1 MAQQDSSNKK
11 SRNRTAAVI
20 MLAFFA
26 VMAVVV
32 VIGANWYLQN
42 SRARMLREVGQNLH
56 VQTNNKVALLTVW
69 SGSLIEQVEVFVEL
83 DLLRLFAAEV
93 DSSRLPA
100 EVLLREAQKE
110 GKGLSRPDP
119 FADEESAEAQE
130 GAARAAETIST
141 SDPLSGLAPRLP
153 MMVRQLKDFIDKNSF
168 WAAYLVNA
176 DLEIYMSPGTPP
188 VLTEAQRAF
197 LGKAFKTGQP
207 VFMPV
212 RRQNGELV
220 MDMAFPIK
228 APLYVD
234 SSGDKVVS
242 VLLASYNVLPVVK
255 AVTRH
260 SGGKE
265 YSAAILQNFGEQLQR
280 IDPTVREGFV
290 DLPGWKL
297 EAGRLPLEMRNEPGP
312 GGTEDEVN
320 YTQALPVPR
329 LPWLVEQG
337 VEAARVDADYRSL
350 RGNVI
355 MGAGLI
361 IALVGIMMAASW
373 WWLVG
378 RRERAVSDQLRR
390 LYTVVN
396 QQKQIMDGVNS
407 ALSSGIVLNDLNGVI
422 FYANQSFARMAG
434 KDINALRGHPHTDL
448 GPDLARSLVTHTLA
462 VHQSGHLSS
471 FTETLVVEG
480 YQRYF
485 FTSCTPFRDEAG
497 RMTGVVSVYSDVT
510 DLAMAQQKAQR
521 MVNQTVNAFV
531 RAIETVDSYLRGHS
545 ALTAQLAVT
554 LAYCLGKTDPV
565 TVATL
570 RTAANLS
577 QIGMIQLPKEL
588 FTKSGMLT
596 PEERALLQNH
606 VEYAKHALEGIDFG
620 LPVMEAIVQMY
631 ERMDGSG
638 YPQGLSGDAICE
650 NARILA
656 VANTFC
662 ALVRSRSY
670 RQAHSVEQA
679 LKILEEQPP
688 QYDMRVVEALR
699 QFLPTEQGRAFLDL
713 LENDRDSEP
722 DMSG

>member
-20 MLAFFA
+20 MLAFFS

-119 FADEESAEAQE
+119 FADEQSAEAQE
-130 GAARAAETIST
+130 DAARAADPIST

-197 LGKAFKTGQP
+197 LEKAFKTGQP

-265 YSAAILQNFGEQLQR
+265 YSAAILQNFSEHLQR

-320 YTQALPVPR
+320 YTQA
-329 LPWLVEQG
+329 
-337 VEAARVDADYRSL
+337 
-350 RGNVI
+350 
-355 MGAGLI
+355 
-361 IALVGIMMAASW
+361 
-373 WWLVG
+373 
-378 RRERAVSDQLRR
+378 
-390 LYTVVN
+390 
-396 QQKQIMDGVNS
+396 
-407 ALSSGIVLNDLNGVI
+407 
-422 FYANQSFARMAG
+422 
-434 KDINALRGHPHTDL
+434 
-448 GPDLARSLVTHTLA
+448 
-462 VHQSGHLSS
+462 
-471 FTETLVVEG
+471 
-480 YQRYF
+480 
-485 FTSCTPFRDEAG
+485 
-497 RMTGVVSVYSDVT
+497 
-510 DLAMAQQKAQR
+510 
-521 MVNQTVNAFV
+521 
-531 RAIETVDSYLRGHS
+531 
-545 ALTAQLAVT
+545 
-554 LAYCLGKTDPV
+554 
-565 TVATL
+565 
-570 RTAANLS
+570 
-577 QIGMIQLPKEL
+577 
-588 FTKSGMLT
+588 
-596 PEERALLQNH
+596 
-606 VEYAKHALEGIDFG
+606 
-620 LPVMEAIVQMY
+620 
-631 ERMDGSG
+631 
-638 YPQGLSGDAICE
+638 
-650 NARILA
+650 
-656 VANTFC
+656 
-662 ALVRSRSY
+662 
-670 RQAHSVEQA
+670 
-679 LKILEEQPP
+679 
-688 QYDMRVVEALR
+688 
-699 QFLPTEQGRAFLDL
+699 
-713 LENDRDSEP
+713 
-722 DMSG
+722 

>member
-1 MAQQDSSNKK
+1 MALQDSSNQK
-11 SRNRTAAVI
+11 SRNRTAAFI
-20 MLAFFA
+20 MLALFA
-26 VMAVVV
+26 VFSVFIVM
-32 VIGANWYLQN
+32 GANWYLQN
-42 SRARMLREVGQNLH
+42 SRERMLREVGQNLY

-69 SGSLIEQVEVFVEL
+69 SGSLVEQIEAFGEQ

-93 DSSRLPA
+93 DSSGLPA
-100 EVLLREAQKE
+100 EVLLHEAQKE
-110 GKGLSRPDP
+110 DSTLAAPEIFP
-119 FADEESAEAQE
+119 ESDWGGGVQ
-130 GAARAAETIST
+130 ST
-141 SDPLSGLAPRLP
+141 QNPITALGPRLP
-153 MMVRQLKDFIDKNSF
+153 MMVRQLKDFIEKNSF
-168 WAAYLVNA
+168 WAAFLVNT

-188 VLTEAQRAF
+188 VLSADQRAF
-197 LGKAFKTGQP
+197 LKEAFKTGNP

-234 SSGDKVVS
+234 ATGDKVVS
-242 VLLASYNVLPVVK
+242 VLLTSFNVLPVVK
-255 AVTRH
+255 AITRH

-265 YSAAILQNFGEQLQR
+265 FSAAILQHFNGELQR
-280 IDPTVREGFV
+280 IDPSVREGFV
-290 DLPGWKL
+290 NLPGWKL
-297 EAGRLPLEMRNEPGP
+297 QDGRLSLDMRQEPGP
-312 GGTEDEVN
+312 GGTEEEVN
-320 YTQALPVPR
+320 YTLAQPVPR

-337 VEAARVDADYRSL
+337 VEAARIDADYGSL
-350 RGNVI
+350 RGNV
-355 MGAGLI
+355 MLGAGLV
-361 IALVGIMMAASW
+361 IALAGIMLAALW

-378 RRERAVSDQLRR
+378 RRERAVADQLRR

-407 ALSSGIVLNDLNGVI
+407 ALSTGIVLNDLNGVI
-422 FYANQSFARMAG
+422 YYANQSFARMA
-434 KDINALRGHPHTDL
+434 DIDVDALRGRPHTEL

-462 VHQSGHLSS
+462 VHQSGGLSS
-471 FTETLVVEG
+471 FTEALPVEG
-480 YQRYF
+480 NQRYF

-510 DLAMAQQKAQR
+510 DLATAQQKAQQ

-554 LAYCLGKTDPV
+554 LAYCLVKTDPV
-565 TVATL
+565 TLSTL

-588 FTKSGMLT
+588 FTKSGLLT

-606 VEYAKHALEGIDFG
+606 VEYAKHALAGIDFG
-620 LPVMEAIVQMY
+620 LPVMEAISQMY

-638 YPQGLSGDAICE
+638 YPENLSGDAICE

-670 RQAHSVEQA
+670 RLAHSVEQA
-679 LKILEEQPP
+679 MDILGEQPP
-688 QYDMRVVEALR
+688 KYDMRVVEALR
-699 QFLPTEQGRAFLDL
+699 QFLPTEQGKAFLAL
-713 LENDRDSEP
+713 LESDRTEDP
-722 DMSG
+722 DQEG

>member
-1 MAQQDSSNKK
+1 MALQDSSNKK
-11 SRNRTAAVI
+11 SRNRTAAFI
-20 MLAFFA
+20 MLALFA
-26 VMAVVV
+26 VMSVFIVM
-32 VIGANWYLQN
+32 GANWYLQN
-42 SRARMLREVGQNLH
+42 SRERMLREMGQNLY

-69 SGSLIEQVEVFVEL
+69 SGSLVEQIEAFGEQ

-93 DSSRLPA
+93 DSSGLSA
-100 EVLLREAQKE
+100 SVLLHEAQKE
-110 GKGLSRPDP
+110 DSAPAAPEIFPDTEWNGGAQSNQDP
-119 FADEESAEAQE
+119 ISAL
-130 GAARAAETIST
+130 G
-141 SDPLSGLAPRLP
+141 PRLP
-153 MMVRQLKDFIDKNSF
+153 MMVRQLKDFIEKNSF
-168 WAAYLVNA
+168 WAAFLVNA

-188 VLTEAQRAF
+188 VLSAEQRVF
-197 LGKAFKTGQP
+197 LEEAFKTGHP

-234 SSGDKVVS
+234 ATGDKVVS
-242 VLLASYNVLPVVK
+242 VLLTSYNVLPVVK
-255 AVTRH
+255 AITRH

-265 YSAAILQNFGEQLQR
+265 YSAAILQHFNGELQR
-280 IDPTVREGFV
+280 IDPSVREGFV
-290 DLPGWKL
+290 KLPGWKL
-297 EAGRLPLEMRNEPGP
+297 QDGRLPLDMRQEPGP
-312 GGTEDEVN
+312 GGADEEVN
-320 YTQALPVPR
+320 YTLAQPVPR

-337 VEAARVDADYRSL
+337 VEAVRIDADYGSL
-350 RGNVI
+350 RGNV
-355 MGAGLI
+355 MLGAGLV
-361 IALVGIMMAASW
+361 IALVGIMLAALW

-378 RRERAVSDQLRR
+378 RRERAVADQLRQ

-407 ALSSGIVLNDLNGVI
+407 ALSAGIVLNDLNGVI
-422 FYANQSFARMAG
+422 YYANQSFARMAG
-434 KDINALRGHPHTDL
+434 IDVNVLRGRPHTEL

-462 VHQSGHLSS
+462 VHQSGGLSS
-471 FTETLVVEG
+471 FTEALPVEG

-485 FTSCTPFRDEAG
+485 FTSCTPFRDEAE

-510 DLAMAQQKAQR
+510 DLAMAQQKAQQ

-545 ALTAQLAVT
+545 ALMAQLAVT
-554 LAYCLGKTDPV
+554 LAYCLGRTDPV
-565 TVATL
+565 TLSTL

-588 FTKSGMLT
+588 FTKSGLLT

-606 VEYAKHALEGIDFG
+606 VEYAKSALAGIDFG
-620 LPVMEAIVQMY
+620 LPVMEAISQMY

-638 YPQGLSGDAICE
+638 YPEKLSGDAICE

-670 RQAHSVEQA
+670 RLAHSVEQA
-679 LKILEEQPP
+679 MEILDEQPP
-688 QYDMRVVEALR
+688 KYDMRVVEALR
-699 QFLPTEQGRAFLDL
+699 QFLPTDQGKAFLAL
-713 LENDRDSEP
+713 LESDRSDEP
-722 DMSG
+722 DQEG

>member
-119 FADEESAEAQE
+119 FADEQSAEAQE
-130 GAARAAETIST
+130 DAARAADPIST

-197 LGKAFKTGQP
+197 LEKAFKTGQP

-265 YSAAILQNFGEQLQR
+265 YSAAILQNFSEHLQR

-312 GGTEDEVN
+312 GGTENEVN

-337 VEAARVDADYRSL
+337 VEAARIDADYRSL
-350 RGNVI
+350 RRNVI

-434 KDINALRGHPHTDL
+434 KDLNALRGHPHTDL

-471 FTETLVVEG
+471 FTETLLVEG

-545 ALTAQLAVT
+545 AFTAQLAVT

-565 TVATL
+565 TLATL

-638 YPQGLSGDAICE
+638 YPEGLSGDAICE

-679 LKILEEQPP
+679 LEILEEQPP
-688 QYDMRVVEALR
+688 QYDMGVVEALR